1 MTDRSLLV
9 VLTLLLGVVA
19 GFSGADTAA
28 ADPLTDFAH
37 PHRDPALLYPTP
49 VPDPW
54 LVPPIGFEQSPPG
67 AVLRSRPVQVG
78 PLLTPNTANQLLVRS
93 TDSKDRPVPV
103 VTTVMIPTAPWNGP
117 GPRPVVGYN
126 TAIDSL
132 GLTCVPSWT
141 LPRGTEIEVVGIEA
155 MLARNYAVVVTDH
168 QGPRQAY
175 GAGRMSGH
183 AVLDALRALAADHTA
198 AASGVTPDS
207 PMVLY
212 GYSGGAIAASW
223 AAELAPSYAGE
234 LNIVGAAIGGV
245 PADYRLLLGS
255 MNGTNLASG
264 VFLAGAFGV
273 AREYP
278 ELFELMND
286 DGWRLATIAKDW
298 CLTELAPSGVVA
310 PIPVQALSDV
320 PNVLDTPV
328 VTRVLGDLTLGRQ
341 APAAPILLYQGNYD
355 VWLPPAGVRELR
367 DAWCVHGGT
376 VHLVEY
382 PGEHVG
388 VGVAGMPAAFS
399 WLEDRVAGR
408 PTPSDCM

>member
-1 MTDRSLLV
+1 MTSRRLLV
-9 VLTLLLGVVA
+9 VLALLLGAVV
-19 GFSGADTAA
+19 GLCGADNAL
-28 ADPLTDFAH
+28 ADPLNDLVH
-37 PHRDPALLYPTP
+37 PPRDPALLYPTP

-67 AVLRSRPVQVG
+67 TVLGSRPVQVG
-78 PLLTPNTANQLLVRS
+78 PLLTPATATQLLVRS
-93 TDSKDRPVPV
+93 TDSKGRPVPV
-103 VTTVMIPTAPWNGP
+103 VTTVIVPTAPWNGP

-141 LPRGTEIEVVGIEA
+141 LPRGTEIELVGIEA

-183 AVLDALRALAADHTA
+183 AVLDSLRAVTRSS
-198 AASGVTPDS
+198 ASGVAPES
-207 PMVLY
+207 PIVLY
-212 GYSGGAIAASW
+212 GYSGGAIAAAW
-223 AAELAPSYAGE
+223 AAELAPSYAPE
-234 LNIVGAAIGGV
+234 LNVVGAAIGGV

-264 VFLAGAFGV
+264 VFLAAVLGV

-286 DGWRLATIAKDW
+286 DGWRLGTIAKDW
-298 CLTELAPSGVVA
+298 CLTSLAPPGVVA

-320 PNVLDTPV
+320 PDVLDTPI
-328 VTRVLGDLTLGRQ
+328 VTRVLDDLTLGRQ
-341 APAAPILLYQGNYD
+341 APTASILLYQGDYD
-355 VWLPPAGVRELR
+355 IWLPPAGVRELR
-367 DAWCVHGGT
+367 DAWCAHGGT

-388 VGVAGMPAAFS
+388 VGLAGMPAAFS

-408 PTPSDCM
+408 PAPSDCA

>member
-1 MTDRSLLV
+1 MVVCRLLRLV
-9 VLTLLLGVVA
+9 VLLCAIVGLAGAPNAVAQPLG
-19 GFSGADTAA
+19 D
-28 ADPLTDFAH
+28 LIH
-37 PHRDPALLYPTP
+37 PPRDPAALYPTP
-49 VPDPW
+49 APDPW
-54 LVPPIGFEQSPPG
+54 LVPPIGFEQALPG
-67 AVLRSRPVQVG
+67 TVLRSRPVQVG
-78 PLLTPNTANQLLVRS
+78 PLLTPNTAYQLLVRS
-93 TDSKDRPVPV
+93 TDSKGRPVPV
-103 VTTVMIPTAPWNGP
+103 VTTVIVPTAPWNGP

-183 AVLDALRALAADHTA
+183 AVLDSLRAVVADPTA
-198 AASGVTPDS
+198 AASGVMPDS
-207 PMVLY
+207 PIVLY
-212 GYSGGAIAASW
+212 GYSGGAIAAAW

-234 LNIVGAAIGGV
+234 LNMVGAAIGGV

-264 VFLAGAFGV
+264 VFLAAALGV

-286 DGWRLATIAKDW
+286 NGWRLATIAKDW

-310 PIPVQALSDV
+310 PIPVQALSDI

-328 VTRVLGDLTLGRQ
+328 VTGVLDDLTLGRQ
-341 APAAPILLYQGNYD
+341 APTAPILLYQGDYD
-355 VWLPPAGVRELR
+355 
-367 DAWCVHGGT
+367 
-376 VHLVEY
+376 HL
-382 PGEHVG
+382 
-388 VGVAGMPAAFS
+388 AS
-399 WLEDRVAGR
+399 AGR
-408 PTPSDCM
+408 CAGAARRVVRPRWHGASRRVPRRTRRSGGRRHVRRLLVVGGPRG